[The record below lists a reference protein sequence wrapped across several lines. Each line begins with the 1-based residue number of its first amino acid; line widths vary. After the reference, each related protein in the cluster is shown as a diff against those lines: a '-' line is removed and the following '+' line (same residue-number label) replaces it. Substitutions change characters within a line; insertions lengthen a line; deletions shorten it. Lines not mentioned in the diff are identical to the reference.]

1 MSKQDDVTD
10 DTTNV
15 TDDDNDNGQDTSVT
29 DTEDVETL
37 KAQLAEKDKQNTKL
51 FERAK
56 KAEGFEKQP
65 DGSWVKPQKKPEVK
79 SDPKPTEVAKTND
92 GLTSMD
98 AIVLMGAK
106 VTEKEDIEFVAEY
119 AQFKKI
125 SIADALKS
133 SVVKSEL
140 AEKSEV
146 RATAAATNTG
156 NARRGTSKPTDEQ
169 IVNNAS
175 EGKDVDPEALAEAR
189 FNIRK
194 SKK

>member
-1 MSKQDDVTD
+1 MNEIHEDELESENQDDGGETVEQE
-10 DTTNV
+10 TTETN
-15 TDDDNDNGQDTSVT
+15 
-29 DTEDVETL
+29 EDQKDYKKIAEDQRKRAEKAEKDL
-37 KAQLAEKDKQNTKL
+37 KAKLAEKPPVVQ
-51 FERAK
+51 
-56 KAEGFEKQP
+56 
-65 DGSWVKPQKKPEVK
+65 
-79 SDPKPTEVAKTND
+79 PKPAEVTPTND

-133 SVVKSEL
+133 NVVKSEL
-140 AEKSEV
+140 AEKAEV
-146 RATAAATNTG
+146 RATAVATNTG

-175 EGKDVDPEALAEAR
+175 AGKEVDPEALAEAR
-189 FNIRK
+189 LNLRK